1 MSGTLTASQV
11 KPGVRRSKKYTT
23 GRVCAFET
31 CETVISV
38 YNKKKFCFLHA
49 PISYPRV
56 RGHLP
61 REKNQFNNFY
71 ERKYTKW
78 VKL

>member
-23 GRVCAFET
+23 GRVCAFDT

-49 PISYPRV
+49 PVSYPRV
-56 RGHLP
+56 RSK
-61 REKNQFNNFY
+61 RTFT
-71 ERKYTKW
+71 ERAGTN
-78 VKL
+78 LTIL

>member
-23 GRVCAFET
+23 GRVCAFDA

-49 PISYPRV
+49 HVPYPRV

-61 REKNQFNNFY
+61 REQ
-71 ERKYTKW
+71 EPIS
-78 VKL
+78 

>member
-38 YNKKKFCFLHA
+38 YNKKKFCFFMLLS
-49 PISYPRV
+49 PIQ
-56 RGHLP
+56 G
-61 REKNQFNNFY
+61 
-71 ERKYTKW
+71 
-78 VKL
+78 

>member
-11 KPGVRRSKKYTT
+11 KPGVRRSKQYTT
-23 GRVCAFET
+23 GRGCAFET

-38 YNKKKFCFLHA
+38 FNKKKFCFLHA

-61 REKNQFNNFY
+61 REQ
-71 ERKYTKW
+71 EPI
-78 VKL
+78 

>member
-31 CETVISV
+31 CETVISAV
-38 YNKKKFCFLHA
+38 
-49 PISYPRV
+49 SYT
-56 RGHLP
+56 HL
-61 REKNQFNNFY
+61 RAHE
-71 ERKYTKW
+71 T
-78 VKL
+78 

>member
-23 GRVCAFET
+23 GRVCAFDT

-38 YNKKKFCFLHA
+38 YNKKKFTCVIC
-49 PISYPRV
+49 P
-56 RGHLP
+56 
-61 REKNQFNNFY
+61 
-71 ERKYTKW
+71 
-78 VKL
+78 

>member
-1 MSGTLTASQV
+1 MSGTLTASTV
-11 KPGVRRSKKYTT
+11 KPGVRRSKKYTS
-23 GRVCAFET
+23 GRVCEFDS

-38 YNKKKFCFLHA
+38 YNKKKYCFLHS

-61 REKNQFNNFY
+61 REQ
-71 ERKYTKW
+71 EPQID
-78 VKL
+78 